1 MKKCLA
7 LLLLLGIVPA
17 WATPKLDGGP
27 FQGEVLESINA
38 GSYSYLR
45 LKTKDGEVWAATM
58 LSNYPKGTKVQLH
71 DPMLMTNFESRA
83 LNKTFDEIV
92 FASAVSTETGR
103 RLPSPAQQ
111 MAAAHSGTSKQDTQR
126 RRREDPPRPQGQ
138 RHGPSPRFTRSATKL
153 KGKPVAVRGT
163 VVKVSSNIMDR
174 NWIHL
179 RDGSGSAAD
188 SDQRR
193 AHDHGPEAD
202 RQDR

>member
-58 LSNYPKGTKVQLH
+58 QSNYPKGTKVQLH
-71 DPMLMTNFESRA
+71 DPMLMTNFQSRA

-92 FASAVSTETGR
+92 FASAVSTETSAIA
-103 RLPSPAQQ
+103 SPGQQ
-111 MAAAHSGTSKQDTQR
+111 MAAAHSGTSKQDTNVVV
-126 RRREDPPRPQGQ
+126 GK
-138 RHGPSPRFTRSATKL
+138 SAK
-153 KGKPVAVRGT
+153 A
-163 VVKVSSNIMDR
+163 
-174 NWIHL
+174 
-179 RDGSGSAAD
+179 SGAN
-188 SDQRR
+188 
-193 AHDHGPEAD
+193 G
-202 RQDR
+202 